1 MDLVTE
7 VPHLPRP
14 GETVLGHR
22 FGSYPGGK
30 GANQAVAAARLG
42 AQVAFYGKV
51 GTDPFG
57 EDLLRGLAKNGI
69 DIDAV
74 EREQSASSGIA
85 SIWVNDGGENAI
97 AYAPGA
103 NALVDSAYVDRILSA
118 IARAEVL
125 LLQLEVPLVTID
137 HLLRRLPARHPLV
150 ILDPAPAQDLSSLFL
165 ERVDILT
172 PNRGE
177 LIVLTEEEGLE
188 EGAHKLLERGVG
200 RVICKDGS
208 DGAVLVE
215 ADRYLRFPAFTVS
228 PVDTTGAG
236 DAFNG
241 ALAAALSEGLPVEDA
256 VRWAAA
262 AGALATTNK
271 GAQPSLPTRQ
281 AVENLLG
288 RSQHGP
294 LHDTGIITDQ

>member
-7 VPHLPRP
+7 VPHLPQP

-22 FGSYPGGK
+22 FGRYPGGK
-30 GANQAVAAARLG
+30 GANQAVAIARLG
-42 AQVAFYGKV
+42 SQVSFYGKV
-51 GTDPFG
+51 GMDPFG
-57 EDLLRGLAKNGI
+57 EDLLSGLAKNGI
-69 DIDAV
+69 DINAV
-74 EREQSASSGIA
+74 ERERSAFSGIA

-103 NALVDSAYVDRILSA
+103 NALVDSAYVDRILPA
-118 IARAEVL
+118 IACAKVL

-137 HLLRRLPARHPLV
+137 HLLRRLPARRPLV

-172 PNRGE
+172 PNKGE
-177 LIVLTEEEGLE
+177 LIVLTEEESLE
-188 EGAHKLLERGVG
+188 EGAQKLLKRGVG

-215 ADRYLRFPAFTVS
+215 VDRYLRFPAFTVS

-241 ALAAALSEGLPVEDA
+241 ALAAALSEGLPVEA
-256 VRWAAA
+256 AMRWGAA
-262 AGALATTNK
+262 AGALATTNR

-281 AVENLLG
+281 AVEDLLNKAA
-288 RSQHGP
+288 
-294 LHDTGIITDQ
+294 